1 MIQGWL
7 GLDEYAQAWGERDAD
22 DPYLRPE
29 YLVAAAMIGGGSP
42 AGFAHGDV
50 LYPFLVRELD
60 GGWCDLTS
68 AYGAGGPIGRGDWRP
83 AFVEACRERRVV
95 SEFIRFHP
103 LLHNHD
109 GLPGVELIR
118 LQDAITVD
126 VGTDDDGLLA
136 QMEGRGRTAV
146 RKALRCGV
154 EVHEHRDL
162 ERFESLY
169 SETMRRIG
177 ARSFYL
183 FDRGFFERLERMGDA
198 VHVLDAGTAAGLFL
212 SGGGAMHYFL
222 AGSTPEA
229 RDVAA
234 ANLVLYEAMRR
245 ARDGGFET
253 LVLGGGLSEDDALH
267 RFKQAMGSGRVPLY
281 IGTCV
286 HEPSVYA
293 DLCAA
298 ADVAADSRFFPAY
311 RHP

>member
-1 MIQGWL
+1 VIQGWL
-7 GLDEYAQAWGERDAD
+7 GLEEYAQAWAARGGD

-29 YLVAAAMIGGGSP
+29 YLEAAAMIGGGSP
-42 AGFAHGDV
+42 AAFAHGDV
-50 LYPFLVRELD
+50 LYPFVVRNLD

-68 AYGAGGPIGRGDWRP
+68 AYGAGGPIGNGDWRP
-83 AFVEACRERRVV
+83 AFAGACRERRVV

-103 LLHNHD
+103 LLQNHA
-109 GLPGVELIR
+109 GLAGVELTR

-126 VGTDDDGLLA
+126 VRADDEGLLA

-146 RKALRCGV
+146 RKALRCAV
-154 EVHEHRDL
+154 EVDEHRDL

-169 SETMRRIG
+169 GDTMRRIG

-183 FDRGFFERLERMGDA
+183 FDSGFFERLKRMGDS
-198 VHVLDAGTAAGLFL
+198 VRVLDAGTAAGLFL

-234 ANLVLYEAMRR
+234 ANLVLFEAMRR
-245 ARDGGFET
+245 ARDIGLET
-253 LVLGGGLSEDDALH
+253 LVLGGGLSEDDPLH
-267 RFKQAMGSGRVPLY
+267 RFKQAMGSGRAPLY
-281 IGTCV
+281 IGTYV

-293 DLCAA
+293 HLCASA
-298 ADVAADSRFFPAY
+298 NVPADTQFFPAY
-311 RHP
+311 RRP